1 MKLGPVRILI
11 INQEGEEISR
21 QIYDL
26 SKSKGTAHWQKL
38 WRWALHQGY
47 SLQVTSIKESQ
58 EDAKPSTRR
67 PERQFPHLDQLASL
81 LTEPYRR

>member
-58 EDAKPSTRR
+58 EDVRLPK
-67 PERQFPHLDQLASL
+67 RQFPHLDQLASL